1 MAFIGLSSCSK
12 DLSPAEQFEQ
22 DTKLIEEYLQSN
34 NNFPN
39 FCNQI
44 NQNKKAQKTPEG
56 VYYIVEKE
64 GSAEK
69 PKLTSTVTVGY
80 KGYYLDGVSFDSNT
94 KTSFPLYGV
103 VAGWQIG
110 IPKFGKGG
118 KGILLIPSA
127 YGYGPKGNQSIG
139 PNTVLI
145 FDIEVFDF

>member
-1 MAFIGLSSCSK
+1 VKYPLYLIAVFVCLISCSK
-12 DLSPAEQFEQ
+12 DLSPAEQFEE
-22 DTKLIEEYLQSN
+22 DTKLIEEYLLAN
-34 NNFPN
+34 
-39 FCNQI
+39 
-44 NQNKKAQKTPEG
+44 NKKAQKTPEG

-80 KGYYLDGVSFDSNT
+80 KGYYLDGGTFDSNA

-118 KGILLIPSA
+118 KGVLLIPSA
-127 YGYGPKGNQSIG
+127 YGYGPKGNQNIG